1 MHRPEETSRRAAL
14 SLLVAIGGG
23 LAAITAVPRWLTPAA
38 AAIVKYP
45 GRSAPPSTL
54 RIAAPPIARST
65 RDATR

>member
-1 MHRPEETSRRAAL
+1 MHRPEKTSRRAAL

-38 AAIVKYP
+38 AAIEST
-45 GRSAPPSTL
+45 GRFAPPSTL